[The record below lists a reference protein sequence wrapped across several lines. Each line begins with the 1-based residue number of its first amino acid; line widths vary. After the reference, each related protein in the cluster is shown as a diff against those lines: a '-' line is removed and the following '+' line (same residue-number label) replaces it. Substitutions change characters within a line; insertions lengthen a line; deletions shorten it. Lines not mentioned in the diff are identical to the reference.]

1 MVDDGGGRIFEI
13 DFPPPATPT
22 NPVQMRLVRWEGN
35 GHNEVVAVCQ
45 APDNWSTWS
54 RCEVSHERDAE
65 GNYTLAMAVGGN
77 EVGRVGLEH
86 QLSSLEDV
94 KIYCGGYSRG
104 LIVLEKS

>member
-1 MVDDGGGRIFEI
+1 MDGGGGPIFEI
-13 DFPPPATPT
+13 DFLLPTTPT
-22 NPVQMRLVRWEGN
+22 NPVEMRLVRWEGN

-45 APDNWSTWS
+45 APDNWS

-65 GNYTLAMAVGGN
+65 GNYTLAMAVGGT

-86 QLSSLEDV
+86 ELSNLEDV

-104 LIVLEKS
+104 PIVLEKS